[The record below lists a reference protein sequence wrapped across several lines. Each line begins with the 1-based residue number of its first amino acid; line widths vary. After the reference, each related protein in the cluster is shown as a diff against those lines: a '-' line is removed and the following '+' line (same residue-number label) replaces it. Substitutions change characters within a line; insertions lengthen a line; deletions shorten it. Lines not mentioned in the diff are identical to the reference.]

1 MTGPVGALDA
11 DILRSLA
18 LTYVSRWSASVRE
31 LLLAPIGHGTAHS
44 LEDAREALRRVVP
57 DALASSLVPLAV
69 VDEASLACVV
79 LNPLSDGDRSL
90 APGTVV
96 RLFLGEVAPEHQL
109 AVLDVDPLLYIASLE
124 EELLARETGLTR
136 MLDEIGP
143 AYEHAFIDQDRRPRD
158 FVVRPVRLACQNV
171 VVGYAAIA
179 QDSAFD
185 GLSVPAWM
193 TAEVP
198 HVATHEANRA
208 MAALTLC
215 DAFARG
221 GTMEVRFDRPA
232 SVNLDGRTIRYAGHP
247 EGRVPAGLRRYGRA
261 TGVPLGVDDP
271 ASISPAEARELFLA
285 VTPMP
290 RGLRARVGAAVAADG
305 ISPERIC
312 YALLSQ
318 VWRELELELLLAT
331 SEYGASVLAGGAA
344 WTHRSLRQAEADAC
358 RGALMAGMYFRRLNG
373 RDGAGATD
381 DVRVV
386 EDVSAGVTWTVHE
399 DTAAVE
405 YHLSDPTVPPW
416 AAGDSAL
423 PVADVSLT
431 VLPRVHVSDRDLAVV
446 RALRTRGT
454 AAALLVPQDAWLPAQ
469 ADVPVLRCPDR
480 LADLDRAI
488 EDKLLTSRLARG

>member
-1 MTGPVGALDA
+1 MTGPAGALDQ
-11 DILRSLA
+11 DVLRSLA
-18 LTYVSRWSASVRE
+18 FTYVNQWSASVRE
-31 LLLAPIGHGTAHS
+31 LLLAPAAHGTAHT
-44 LEDAREALRRVVP
+44 LEDARETLRRVVP
-57 DALASSLVPLAV
+57 ADLLSSLVPLAV
-69 VDEASLACVV
+69 VDEASLACAV
-79 LNPLSDGDRSL
+79 LKPLSDGDRTL

-96 RLFLGEVAPEHQL
+96 RLFLGDVPPSRQL
-109 AVLDVDPLLYIASLE
+109 ALLDVDPLLYIASLE
-124 EELLARETGLTR
+124 EELSAREAGLTR

-143 AYEHAFIDQDRRPRD
+143 AYERAFIDHDRRPRD

-208 MAALTLC
+208 LAALMLC

-221 GTMEVRFDRPA
+221 GTIEVRFDRPA
-232 SVNLDGRTIRYAGHP
+232 SVHLDGRTIRYAGHP
-247 EGRVPAGLRRYGRA
+247 EGRVPAGLRRYGR
-261 TGVPLGVDDP
+261 TRGVPLGADDP

-290 RGLRARVGAAVAADG
+290 RGLRERVRSAVATDG
-305 ISPERIC
+305 IGPERVC

-331 SEYGASVLAGGAA
+331 SEQGASVLAGGAD
-344 WTHRSLRQAEADAC
+344 WTHRSLRQAESDVC
-358 RGALMAGMYFRRLNG
+358 RAALMAGMYFRRLNG
-373 RDGAGATD
+373 RDSAGATD
-381 DVRVV
+381 GVRIA

-405 YHLSDPTVPPW
+405 YHMPDPVIPPW
-416 AAGDSAL
+416 SAHDSAL
-423 PVADVSLT
+423 PAARSLT
-431 VLPRVHVSDRDLAVV
+431 VLPRVHVSDRDRAVV

-454 AAALLVPQDAWLPAQ
+454 AGALLLPQDTRLPFE

-488 EDKLLTSRLARG
+488 EEKLLTSRLARG